1 MIVRVLHY
9 IGQLKD
15 NVTDLAL
22 QLLIVDG
29 NFAPI
34 PDLPDKKI
42 ICIIER
48 KGTNKMSGKERKQTA
63 APRYD
68 EVFKAGA
75 GGPPEP

>member
-1 MIVRVLHY
+1 MIVRVLHH

-34 PDLPDKKI
+34 PDLPDKK
-42 ICIIER
+42 
-48 KGTNKMSGKERKQTA
+48 
-63 APRYD
+63 
-68 EVFKAGA
+68 
-75 GGPPEP
+75 